1 MSKVWLLKRINVFE
15 MLPSKALT
23 QLASVVD
30 DRAVKKG
37 SFVFRPDEKGDSIYM
52 LKSGRIKISR
62 FSKDGRELVLGVV
75 EPGEMFGEE
84 VIPGGTKKRT
94 AFAEALEDAMVC
106 RLHVE
111 EFDKMLKKFPD
122 LSVRF
127 SKLMS
132 RRLEEARDRMED
144 FVFRNIAERL
154 AGFLISLIELH
165 GKQLEE
171 GIFLDTRI
179 THQEIAS
186 RIGSTRETVTA
197 TLNDFK
203 RKNIISMQGRKL
215 IITDKDALMEVY
227 GESLGG
233 GDET

>member
-1 MSKVWLLKRINVFE
+1 MTKVWLLKRINVFE
-15 MLPSKALT
+15 ILPSKAMNK
-23 QLASVVD
+23 LAAIVD
-30 DRAVKKG
+30 DRVVKRG
-37 SFVFRPDEKGDSIYM
+37 SFVFRPDDKGDSVYM

-62 FSKDGRELVLGVV
+62 FSRDGRELVLGVV

-84 VIPGGTKKRT
+84 AIPEGAAKRT

-106 RLHVE
+106 RLHVD
-111 EFDKMLKKFPD
+111 EFNKMLKEFPD

-132 RRLEEARDRMED
+132 KRLEEARDRMED

-154 AGFLISLIELH
+154 AGFLLSLAGKH
-165 GKQLEE
+165 GRQTEE
-171 GIFLDTRI
+171 GILLDTRI

-203 RKNIISMQGRKL
+203 RTNMIAMLGRK
-215 IITDKDALMEVY
+215 IIVTDKEGLEEIY
-227 GESLGG
+227 GESSAGG
-233 GDET
+233 VES

>member
-15 MLPSKALT
+15 MLPAKAMT
-23 QLASVVD
+23 QLASLVD
-30 DRAVKKG
+30 ERIVKRG
-37 SFVFRPDEKGDSIYM
+37 SFVFRPDDRGDSIYM

-84 VIPGGTKKRT
+84 AIPAGTTKRT
-94 AFAEALEDAMVC
+94 AFAESLEDAMIC
-106 RLHVE
+106 RLHVD
-111 EFDKMLKKFPD
+111 EFNKMLKEFPD

-132 RRLEEARDRMED
+132 KRLEEARDRMED

-154 AGFLISLIELH
+154 AGFLLSIAKQH
-165 GKQLEE
+165 GKQQED
-171 GIFLDTRI
+171 GIFLDTRL

-197 TLNDFK
+197 TINDFK
-203 RKNIISMQGRKL
+203 RNNIIAMQGRKI
-215 IITDKDALMEVY
+215 IITDREGLEEIY
-227 GESLGG
+227 GESIPG
-233 GDET
+233 GDES

>member
-1 MSKVWLLKRINVFE
+1 MTKVWLLKRINVFE
-15 MLPSKALT
+15 ILPTKALN
-23 QLASVVD
+23 QLAALVDERVVK
-30 DRAVKKG
+30 RG
-37 SFVFRPDEKGDSIYM
+37 SFVFRPDDKGDSIYM

-62 FSKDGRELVLGVV
+62 ISKDGRELVLGVV

-84 VIPGGTKKRT
+84 AVPGGAKKRS

-106 RLHVE
+106 RLHVD
-111 EFDKMLKKFPD
+111 EFDKILKEHPD

-132 RRLEEARDRMED
+132 KRLEGARDRMED

-154 AGFLISLIELH
+154 AGFLLSSAKQH
-165 GKQLEE
+165 GKQHSE
-171 GIFLDTRI
+171 GIYLDTPI

-197 TLNDFK
+197 TLNNFK
-203 RKNIISMQGRKL
+203 RKNLIVMEGRKIIISNKE
-215 IITDKDALMEVY
+215 ALMEIY
-227 GESLGG
+227 GENMRS

>member
-15 MLPSKALT
+15 MLPSKAMT
-23 QLASVVD
+23 QLASLVD
-30 DRAVKKG
+30 DRIVKRG
-37 SFVFRPDEKGDSIYM
+37 SFVFRPDDRGDSIYM
-52 LKSGRIKISR
+52 LKSGRVKISR

-84 VIPGGTKKRT
+84 AIPAGTAKRT

-106 RLHVE
+106 RLHVD
-111 EFDKMLKKFPD
+111 EFNKMLKEFPD

-132 RRLEEARDRMED
+132 KRLEEARDRMED

-154 AGFLISLIELH
+154 AGFLLSIAKKH
-165 GKQLEE
+165 GKQQEE
-171 GIFLDTRI
+171 GVFLETRI

-203 RKNIISMQGRKL
+203 RTNIIAMQGRKI
-215 IITDKDALMEVY
+215 IITDSEALEEIY
-227 GESLGG
+227 GESIPG
-233 GDET
+233 GDES